1 MKKETISTNKTTL
14 ISKEELLNV
23 LKTTYLGNS
32 GESRLA
38 KESHSKFYELVKSK
52 SKPQF
57 LITRINDGLE
67 IKCFRIEWVE
77 FSPETGRA
85 TAVHPHIALGRSLI
99 ADRMGSIHTW
109 MTTEVTKVI
118 QVAPNTIHFL
128 TKNSEYKITKI

>member
-1 MKKETISTNKTTL
+1 MKKETKKPITIT
-14 ISKEELLNV
+14 KEALMNV
-23 LKTTYLGNS
+23 LKTTYLNDDGDLKTVEDH
-32 GESRLA
+32 ESRFA
-38 KESHSKFYELVKSK
+38 KLVKEISE
-52 SKPQF
+52 PGF

-85 TAVHPHIALGRSLI
+85 IALHPHSALGRSLI
-99 ADRMGSIHTW
+99 ADRIGTIHTW

-118 QVAPNTIHFL
+118 TVAPNSIHFL

>member
-1 MKKETISTNKTTL
+1 MKKETTT
-14 ISKEELLNV
+14 IKPIIITKEELINV
-23 LKTTYLGNS
+23 IKTTYLGDS
-32 GESRLA
+32 EEFKTLT
-38 KESHSKFYELVKSK
+38 ETHSKFFEKVKSK

-57 LITRINDGLE
+57 LITRVNDGLE